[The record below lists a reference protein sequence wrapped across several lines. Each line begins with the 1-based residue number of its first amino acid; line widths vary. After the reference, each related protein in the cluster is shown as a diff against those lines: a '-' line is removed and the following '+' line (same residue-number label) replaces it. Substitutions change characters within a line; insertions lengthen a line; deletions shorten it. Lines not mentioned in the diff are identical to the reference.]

1 MKEIKHINGLGD
13 TEHLMKSSDYKE
25 RFVAEY
31 LQTKIRYE
39 KLKAFCNKIEVSDIT
54 MQPIPEHDCPYN
66 ILRQQQKAMGEYLHI
81 LELRAIIEKINLE
94 EYKCN

>member
-1 MKEIKHINGLGD
+1 MKETKHINGLGD

-39 KLKAFCNKIEVSDIT
+39 KLKAFCNKIEASDIT
-54 MQPIPEHDCPYN
+54 MQPIPEHDCPYRL
-66 ILRQQQKAMGEYLHI
+66 LREQQSTMGEYLHI
-81 LELRAIIEKINLE
+81 LEVRAIIEKINLE

>member
-1 MKEIKHINGLGD
+1 MEEVKHINGLGD
-13 TEHLMKSSDYKE
+13 TTHLMKSSDYKE

-39 KLKAFCNKIEVSDIT
+39 KLKAFCNKIEAAELMIALG
-54 MQPIPEHDCPYN
+54 PAHDCPYEL
-66 ILRQQQKAMGEYLHI
+66 LRQQQKAMGEYLHI
-81 LELRAIIEKINLE
+81 LEIRAVVENINLE

>member
-1 MKEIKHINGLGD
+1 MKEIKQINGLGD
-13 TEHLMKSSDYKE
+13 TEYLMKSSDYKE

-39 KLKAFCNKIEVSDIT
+39 RLKSFCNKIEAARLAVK
-54 MQPIPEHDCPYN
+54 PGPEHDCPFH
-66 ILRQQQKAMGEYLHI
+66 LLKDQQKTMGEYLHI
-81 LELRAIIEKINLE
+81 LEIRAVIEHINLE